1 MRYSI
6 FRNNSITTVNGDEL
20 FDPNCLYIEDDSN
33 TSVYINKCRSRRG
46 WIDKARIIKIEE
58 YLDSKQ

>member
-1 MRYSI
+1 MIKPNTIINDDCISAMR
-6 FRNNSITTVNGDEL
+6 D
-20 FDPNCLYIEDDSN
+20 IEDDSN